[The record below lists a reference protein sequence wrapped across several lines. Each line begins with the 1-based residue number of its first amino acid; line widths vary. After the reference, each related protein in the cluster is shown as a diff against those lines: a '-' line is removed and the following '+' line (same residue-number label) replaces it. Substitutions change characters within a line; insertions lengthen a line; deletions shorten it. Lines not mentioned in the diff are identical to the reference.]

1 MNSAALR
8 LNRRSPAR
16 IKRFEKISFLMGGA
30 MLLLSAYDRNQSG
43 GMSSGLFAVIYYSG
57 YIAGGIIN
65 LAAGYFYSKI
75 PDTKKEI
82 TGRILQS
89 FVALLLIFDSID
101 KFTRGKILLPVVLL
115 AAGILYFLVA
125 IFTPVLKERRVITV
139 DDDKIIFRRSFFT
152 KRSIELKDLSEF
164 SYTNDSFSIKLKK
177 GKTIKLFP
185 GENDQDRIKSFT
197 EKVNKL
203 IRGESGIALVL

>member
-1 MNSAALR
+1 MNVVTLQ
-8 LNRRSPAR
+8 LVKRSPAR
-16 IKRFEKISFLMGGA
+16 LKRFEKLSFLLGGA
-30 MLLLSAYDRNQSG
+30 MLLLSVYDRSQSG

-57 YIAGGIIN
+57 YIAGGVIN
-65 LAAGYFYSKI
+65 LAAGFLYSKI

-89 FVALLLIFDSID
+89 IVALLLLFDSID

-125 IFTPVLKERRVITV
+125 VFTPVLKGRRVITA
-139 DDDKIIFRRSFFT
+139 DDDKIIFPGYFFM
-152 KRSIELKDLSEF
+152 KRSIELKDLKEF
-164 SYTNDSFSIKLKK
+164 SYINDSLSIKLKE

-185 GENDQDRIKSFT
+185 GENDQNIIRSFT

-203 IRGESGIALVL
+203 MHGKGE